1 MKIERVMSLGYQG
14 VLVKEPF
21 SEQLAALRLIAILSR
36 MGIPTRKC
44 PWQIFLLSG
53 KKPLG
58 EGILRKI
65 RKMENVR
72 MYQKGELA
80 VYLICDGKHMVSL
93 FKDLPKDDWTL
104 EEVSAVCFLHFL
116 KNREVKKNV

>member
-1 MKIERVMSLGYQG
+1 MKIKRVMSLGYQG

-36 MGIPTRKC
+36 MGIPTRKS
-44 PWQIFLLSG
+44 PWQIFLLSA

-58 EGILRKI
+58 EGILKKI
-65 RKMENVR
+65 RKMKNVR

-80 VYLICDGKHMVSL
+80 VYIICDGKHMTSL
-93 FKDLPKDDWTL
+93 FRDLPKDDWTL
-104 EEVSAVCFLHFL
+104 EEESAADFLHYL